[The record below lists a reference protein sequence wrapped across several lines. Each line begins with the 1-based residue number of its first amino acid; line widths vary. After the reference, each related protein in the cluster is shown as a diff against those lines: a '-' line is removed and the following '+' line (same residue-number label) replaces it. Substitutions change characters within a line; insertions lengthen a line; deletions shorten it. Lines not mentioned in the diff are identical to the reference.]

1 MFLKWLIMRSW
12 SLKSPCIEILQILV
26 EIPLIKI
33 HSSVVSVAPSFS
45 VQAFRLEGMHTFLY
59 RLNAVLSFA
68 LLALAAICIAASMT
82 DMIHKSNPS
91 VDIKVLKFD
100 GLREI
105 YGNDE
110 ARVALNISA
119 DLSSIFSWNTKQ
131 LFVFVAAEYTTPK
144 NSWNQI
150 SLWDSIITAKE
161 DAVFQALE
169 YNKYAFID
177 QGKNFRGLSFN
188 LTMYWHVMPKT
199 TMMYIGS
206 KSFTGFKFPDNYF

>member
-1 MFLKWLIMRSW
+1 
-12 SLKSPCIEILQILV
+12 
-26 EIPLIKI
+26 
-33 HSSVVSVAPSFS
+33 
-45 VQAFRLEGMHTFLY
+45 MHTFLY

-131 LFVFVAAEYTTPK
+131 